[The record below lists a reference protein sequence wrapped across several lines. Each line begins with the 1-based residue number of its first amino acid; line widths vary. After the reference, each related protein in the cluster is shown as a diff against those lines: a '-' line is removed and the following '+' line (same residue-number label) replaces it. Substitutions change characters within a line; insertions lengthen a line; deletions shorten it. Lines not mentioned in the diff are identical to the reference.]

1 MIKNDNQLAIV
12 REQLATAEAALD
24 AIRREVQP
32 QNPGTY
38 AVMAEPYID
47 VVLSLRAEIDAYLG
61 ISAQY
66 QEISGVIGSVD
77 LQAQTFVL
85 RERADG
91 EPDLPCEYS
100 AELAEAVKEHLGN
113 RVHACGRL
121 EVSQKT
127 QKSKLSVDNLVPIA
141 VDEPKAAPSA

>member
-1 MIKNDNQLAIV
+1 MIMNDNQLAIV

-32 QNPGTY
+32 QNPRTY

-61 ISAQY
+61 ISAH
-66 QEISGVIGSVD
+66 QELSGVIRSVD
-77 LQAQTFVL
+77 LDAQMFVL
-85 RERADG
+85 RERVGG

-100 AELAEAVKEHLGN
+100 AELEDEVKEHLDN
-113 RVHACGRL
+113 RVRVSGLL
-121 EVSQKT
+121 EVSKKT
-127 QKSKLSVDNLVPIA
+127 QKSKLSVDHIA
-141 VDEPKAAPSA
+141 LIAAAEPKAAPST